1 LRNSKRKRKKTSK
14 TFSSSSFSSSLKK
27 KNPQQHSDSFG
38 NQDQPEIRGM
48 HVKADAYGATA
59 TFSLHNK
66 PVNALWAWSSV
77 PKVDITARATLPST
91 SMISFSLAGGLS
103 FITFV
108 NTVPISP
115 GRAINRFALIRKL
128 DADPTGGRL
137 FNSSAWDG
145 VARRAMI
152 KILTEDKAML
162 EQLRPQDLPREI
174 SVKAD
179 LLQTAFGKLRGE
191 YLQMGYGVDPPS
203 EEGDEGVGARGGLGL
218 RDL

>member
-1 LRNSKRKRKKTSK
+1 
-14 TFSSSSFSSSLKK
+14 
-27 KNPQQHSDSFG
+27 
-38 NQDQPEIRGM
+38 M

-59 TFSLHNK
+59 QFALHNK

-77 PKVDITARATLPST
+77 PKVDVTARAMLPST
-91 SMISFSLAGGLS
+91 SMISFTLAGGLS

-128 DADPTGGRL
+128 DSDPTGGL
-137 FNSSAWDG
+137 VFNSRAWDG
-145 VARRAMI
+145 IARRAMLR
-152 KILTEDKAML
+152 ILGEDKAML
-162 EQLRPQDLPREI
+162 EELRPQDLPREI

-203 EEGDEGVGARGGLGL
+203 DGGDEGVGTRGGLGL

>member
-1 LRNSKRKRKKTSK
+1 
-14 TFSSSSFSSSLKK
+14 
-27 KNPQQHSDSFG
+27 
-38 NQDQPEIRGM
+38 M

-59 TFSLHNK
+59 TFALHNK

-77 PKVDITARATLPST
+77 PKVDVTARAMLPST
-91 SMISFSLAGGLS
+91 SMISFTLAGGLS

-115 GRAINRFALIRKL
+115 GKAINRFALIRKL
-128 DADPTGGRL
+128 DADPTGGRI

-145 VARRAMI
+145 IAR
-152 KILTEDKAML
+152 KAML
-162 EQLRPQDLPREI
+162 RILGEDKQMLEELRPQDLPREI

-191 YLQMGYGVDPPS
+191 YLAMGYGVDPPS
-203 EEGDEGVGARGGLGL
+203 DGGDEGVGARGGLGL
-218 RDL
+218 KDL